1 MQPCLIITS
10 EGEAGSSEAPE
21 EVHTSVT
28 NIRLGC
34 TNTKAYSTDI
44 EIPHRLI
51 HKVIRL
57 SLKCHRKQCF

>member
-10 EGEAGSSEAPE
+10 EGEAYLSEASE
-21 EVHTSVT
+21 RLHASLT

-44 EIPHRLI
+44 EILHRLI
-51 HKVIRL
+51 H
-57 SLKCHRKQCF
+57 